1 MGIMTIDGRKVEFT
15 DEKNVL
21 SVIRKAGINVPTL
34 CYQPELS
41 IYGACRL
48 CTVEDERGK
57 LFASCS
63 EIPRDGMVIYTNTK
77 RLKKYRKMIVE
88 LLLGAHCR
96 DCTLCDKSGN
106 CVLQDLAYRLGV
118 KEVRYENTKEEQ
130 PLDCSSYSIIRDPN
144 KCVLCGNCVRAC
156 RGLQG
161 VEALGIAFRGTEATV
176 SPRPLLNAGI

>member
-1 MGIMTIDGRKVEFT
+1 
-15 DEKNVL
+15 
-21 SVIRKAGINVPTL
+21 
-34 CYQPELS
+34 
-41 IYGACRL
+41 
-48 CTVEDERGK
+48 
-57 LFASCS
+57 
-63 EIPRDGMVIYTNTK
+63 
-77 RLKKYRKMIVE
+77 MIVE

-156 RGLQG
+156 RELQG
-161 VEALGIAFRGTEATV
+161 VEALGIEHSVEQKQRLCRHLTKVWEKQCA
-176 SPRPLLNAGI
+176 

>member
-1 MGIMTIDGRKVEFT
+1 
-15 DEKNVL
+15 
-21 SVIRKAGINVPTL
+21 
-34 CYQPELS
+34 
-41 IYGACRL
+41 
-48 CTVEDERGK
+48 
-57 LFASCS
+57 
-63 EIPRDGMVIYTNTK
+63 
-77 RLKKYRKMIVE
+77 MIVE

-156 RGLQG
+156 RELQG

-176 SPRPLLNAGI
+176 MPAV